1 LNATDD
7 GPMINTPA
15 LKDRWRGRV
24 NCLRTHKRYLFGK
37 LRGKPVA
44 HLIHVGKTG
53 GTALRQALL
62 PYVDTGR
69 YTIFLHGHSMTLP
82 RLRPGEK
89 AFFFQREPVSKFL
102 SAFYYRQRQAQPY
115 RHIPWR
121 ADEALAFAQ
130 FHSANDL
137 ANALSSADG
146 VLRAKAVHA
155 MRSIHHVRDSVVR
168 WLADETYFLSR
179 LDDILFIGFQ
189 EQLGQDFEALKRILH
204 LPDTIRLPTEASG
217 VYQKTPA
224 RLKYLDATA
233 EANLRTWYARD
244 VEFYELCLRI
254 RCQRRLG
261 SA

>member
-1 LNATDD
+1 MLEITSF
-7 GPMINTPA
+7 
-15 LKDRWRGRV
+15 KERWRGRV
-24 NCLRTHKRYLFGK
+24 NSLRTRKRYVFGK

-53 GTALRQALL
+53 GTALRQTLL
-62 PYVDTGR
+62 PYVDAGR

-82 RLRPGEK
+82 RLRHGEK

-115 RHIPWR
+115 WHVPWWPE
-121 ADEALAFAQ
+121 EALAFAQ
-130 FHSANDL
+130 FRSANDL
-137 ANALSSADG
+137 ANALSAADG
-146 VLRAKAVHA
+146 ELRARAVHA
-155 MRSIHHVRDSVVR
+155 MRSIHHVKDSVFR

-189 EQLGQDFEALKRILH
+189 EQFGQDFEALKRILH
-204 LPDTIRLPTEASG
+204 LPDTVHLPTEDSG

-233 EANLRTWYARD
+233 EANLRAWYARD
-244 VEFYELCLRI
+244 VEFYELCRRI
-254 RCQRRLG
+254 RRERGLG
-261 SA
+261 SS